1 MKVLN
6 SSSYKFLTVL
16 LIIFLLQFSDHQIF
30 AQKSTKDTVPNSL
43 VKIHSPKIATI
54 CSAIVPGLGQ
64 VYNRKIW
71 KVPIIYISLGA
82 LMYYFDYNNTKYKFY
97 KDAALKNNTLYIGGG
112 TLSGSGLIYYRDLF
126 RRYRDLNAIGII
138 VMYVL
143 NIVDAN
149 VDANLFDF
157 DVSDD
162 LTFRVEPAFQKI
174 GFQKNNALGLA
185 CKIKF

>member
-1 MKVLN
+1 MFFQLSN
-6 SSSYKFLTVL
+6 NF
-16 LIIFLLQFSDHQIF
+16 IF
-30 AQKSTKDTVPNSL
+30 AQKSSKDTVPSSL

-54 CSAIVPGLGQ
+54 CSAIIPGLGQ
-64 VYNRKIW
+64 AYNKKIW

-82 LMYYFDYNNTKYKFY
+82 LLYYFDYNNTRYKFY
-97 KDAALKNNTLYIGGG
+97 KDLGQKDTLTINGDVIIGSD
-112 TLSGSGLIYYRDLF
+112 LNKYKENFRLNRDQY

-138 VMYVL
+138 LVYVL

-162 LTFRVEPAFQKI
+162 LTFRIEPSVQHVAS
-174 GFQKNNALGLA
+174 QKNNVFGLT
-185 CKIKF
+185 CKINF